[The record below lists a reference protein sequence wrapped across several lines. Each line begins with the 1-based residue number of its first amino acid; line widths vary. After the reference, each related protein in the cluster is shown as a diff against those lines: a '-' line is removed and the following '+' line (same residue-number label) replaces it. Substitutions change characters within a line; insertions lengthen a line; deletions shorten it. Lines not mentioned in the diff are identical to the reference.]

1 MTGTSWEQLP
11 DAAREAVED
20 LVGPVV
26 KAEPVRGGLNHA
38 LAVIVHTDVDE
49 VFVKGLP
56 AGDRRAV
63 RQEREAAVSRLVA
76 DVAPRVRWHL
86 PDVAGWNLLGAD
98 AIARARHA
106 DLRPGSPDLPEVTWR
121 VAWELGRRRPGR
133 GVVDERIERR
143 WAKYGT
149 VEDLALLAGEQVL
162 HTDLRPDN
170 LIVGGDGRVWL
181 VDWAWPA
188 LGAAWLDPAI
198 VALWMIV
205 HGHTVEDAQ
214 EWFRA
219 GPAGQRASA
228 AAVSAFCRVAARQ
241 WAVIADQDPAPW
253 KRQLA
258 DAAAA
263 WRAHRRA

>member
-1 MTGTSWEQLP
+1 MIGTSWEQLP
-11 DAAREAVED
+11 GAARVAVEV
-20 LVGPVV
+20 LTGPVV
-26 KAEPVRGGLNHA
+26 KAEPVGGGLNHA
-38 LAVIVHTDVDE
+38 LAVVVHTDVDS

-56 AGDRRAV
+56 VADRRAR
-63 RQEREAAVSRLVA
+63 RQEREAAVSQLVD
-76 DVAPRVRWHL
+76 DVGPRVRWHL
-86 PDVAGWNLLGAD
+86 PDVAGWNLLGVD
-98 AIARARHA
+98 AVNRARHA

-143 WAKYGT
+143 WAEYGDPA
-149 VEDLALLAGEQVL
+149 DLALLAGEQVL

-170 LIVGGDGRVWL
+170 LLVGVDGRVWL

-198 VALWMIV
+198 VTLWMIA
-205 HGHTVEDAQ
+205 HGHTVEEAQ

-228 AAVSAFCRVAARQ
+228 SAVSAFCRVAARQ
-241 WAVIADQDPAPW
+241 WEVIADQDPAPW

-258 DAAAA
+258 DAAAG